1 MANYEWKKTQTG
13 RRFVRIKDGGK
24 VAGKVALTPEPAP
37 VETTAEE
44 VAAAEYVPEVKI
56 EDPQQ
61 KRGPGRPKKVA
72 PVEVEDA
79 DDE

>member
-1 MANYEWKKTQTG
+1 MANYEWKTLRGGG
-13 RRFVRIKDGGK
+13 RRYVRTPGTK
-24 VAGKVALTPEPAP
+24 VKLTPDPAP

-72 PVEVEDA
+72 PVEIED
-79 DDE
+79 DDGE

>member
-1 MANYEWKKTQTG
+1 MASYEWRKTQTG
-13 RRFVRIKDGGK
+13 RKYVRTAGK
-24 VAGKVALTPEPAP
+24 AAGKVALTPPPAP
-37 VETTAEE
+37 VEAAPEAVAE
-44 VAAAEYVPEVKI
+44 AEYVPEVKI

-72 PVEVEDA
+72 PVTIEDD

>member
-1 MANYEWKKTQTG
+1 MPYKYEWKETRGG
-13 RRFVRIKDGGK
+13 RRYVRTEVREAPKS
-24 VAGKVALTPEPAP
+24 AP
-37 VETTAEE
+37 VEPASEAVAE
-44 VAAAEYVPEVKI
+44 AEYVPEVKI

-72 PVEVEDA
+72 PVEVD

>member
-13 RRFVRIKDGGK
+13 RRFVRIK
-24 VAGKVALTPEPAP
+24 AGKVALTPDPAP
-37 VETTAEE
+37 VETTVEE

-61 KRGPGRPKKVA
+61 KRGPGRPKKAA
-72 PVEVEDA
+72 PVEIED
-79 DDE
+79 DDDD

>member
-1 MANYEWKKTQTG
+1 MPYNYEWKVTRGG
-13 RRFVRIKDGGK
+13 RRYVRTTAPK
-24 VAGKVALTPEPAP
+24 VQLTPDPAP
-37 VETTAEE
+37 VETTTAE
-44 VAAAEYVPEVKI
+44 VAEAEYVPEVKI

>member
-1 MANYEWKKTQTG
+1 MASYEWKTLRGGG
-13 RRFVRIKDGGK
+13 RRYVRTAGK
-24 VAGKVALTPEPAP
+24 VAGKVALTPDPAP